1 MTSLA
6 IAGAGVAGR
15 LHAAAAAESS
25 GISIRQIVSRT
36 AEGAAQLG
44 IEVGTDHGTLA
55 ELSRRAEVVVVAT
68 PPEAHLEVA
77 LGAIDA
83 GQAVLVEK
91 PLCATLDEADR
102 LIAAADEVG
111 GVAGY
116 AENLLFAPAV
126 DLALSHRKG
135 LGPLRHLSA
144 RSEQPPPEWGHF
156 LEPLQAGGV
165 LFDLG
170 PHAVAL
176 LLTFAAPAEPV
187 GVSAQLSSNRSD
199 GADDHAVVSL
209 RCSDGTVGEATI
221 SWRAPAPTWDLQ
233 AASDAGA
240 VHLELIP
247 EVVVESQGVDVT
259 SPSTEGLI
267 VDLGYRD
274 QLQGFAGALAGR
286 GGRVCPLG
294 FGRRVL
300 EVICAAYL
308 AAGRGSEVP
317 LPYDGPRDRTPLSL
331 WLDGS

>member
-1 MTSLA
+1 MTSVA

-36 AEGAAQLG
+36 ADGAAQLG
-44 IEVGTDHGTLA
+44 VEVGTDHGTFA

-68 PPEAHLEVA
+68 PPESHLELA

-102 LIAAADEVG
+102 LIAAVDVAG
-111 GVAGY
+111 AVAGY
-116 AENLLFAPAV
+116 AENLLFAPSLDV
-126 DLALSHRKG
+126 ALSHRKG

-156 LEPLQAGGV
+156 LEPLHDGGV

-170 PHAVAL
+170 PHAIAL
-176 LLTFAAPAEPV
+176 LLSFAAPAEPV
-187 GVSAQLSSNRSD
+187 GVRAELSSTRAD

-221 SWRAPAPTWDLQ
+221 SWRASAPAWDLQ
-233 AASDAGA
+233 AASDSG
-240 VHLELIP
+240 VVRLELIP
-247 EVVVESQGVDVT
+247 QIAVESQGLDVT
-259 SPSTEGLI
+259 PPSTEGLI

-274 QLQGFAGALAGR
+274 QLQGFGGALSGR

-294 FGRRVL
+294 FGRLVL

-308 AAGRGSEVP
+308 AAGQRTEVP
-317 LPYDGPRDRTPLSL
+317 LPYAGPRDRTPLSL
-331 WLDGS
+331 WRDGN

>member
-1 MTSLA
+1 MTSVA

-36 AEGAAQLG
+36 AEGAAALG
-44 IEVGTDHGTLA
+44 SEVGCDHGTLA
-55 ELSRRAEVVVVAT
+55 ELTRRTEVVVVAT
-68 PPEAHLEVA
+68 PPESHLEVA
-77 LGAIDA
+77 LGAIES

-102 LIAAADEVG
+102 LVAATDTAGAV
-111 GVAGY
+111 VGY

-126 DLALSHRKG
+126 DVALTRRKD

-170 PHAVAL
+170 PHAIAL
-176 LLTFAAPAEPV
+176 LLAFAGPAEPV
-187 GVSAQLSSNRSD
+187 GVSAELSSTRSD

-209 RCSDGTVGEATI
+209 RFSDETVGEATI
-221 SWRAPAPTWDLQ
+221 SWRAPGPTWDLQ
-233 AASDAGA
+233 AASDAG
-240 VHLELIP
+240 VVLLGLIP
-247 EVVVESQGVDVT
+247 EVVVEVHGEDVT
-259 SPSTEGLI
+259 PPSTDGLI

-274 QLQGFAGALAGR
+274 QIQGFGGALAGR

-300 EVICAAYL
+300 EIICAAYL
-308 AAGRGSEVP
+308 AAGRGTEVP

-331 WLDGS
+331 WRDGG

>member
-1 MTSLA
+1 MTSIA

-36 AEGAAQLG
+36 AEGASRLG
-44 IEVGTDHGTLA
+44 TEVGTDHGTLA
-55 ELSRRAEVVVVAT
+55 ELSRRTEVVVIAT
-68 PPEAHLEVA
+68 PPESHLELA

-102 LIAAADEVG
+102 LIATTDASGA
-111 GVAGY
+111 VAGY

-126 DLALSHRKG
+126 DVALTHRKS
-135 LGPLRHLSA
+135 LGTLRHLSA

-156 LEPLQAGGV
+156 LEPLGAGGV

-170 PHAVAL
+170 PHAIAL
-176 LLTFAAPAEPV
+176 LLAFGAPAEPAA
-187 GVSAQLSSNRSD
+187 VSAELSSTRAD

-209 RCSDGTVGEATI
+209 AFSDGSIGEATI
-221 SWRAPAPTWDLQ
+221 SWTAAEPTWDLQ
-233 AASDAGA
+233 AASDAG
-240 VHLELIP
+240 VVLLGLIP
-247 EVVVESQGVDVT
+247 EVVVEANGDDVT
-259 SPSTEGLI
+259 PQSTDGLI

-274 QLQGFAGALAGR
+274 QIQGLGWALAGR

-300 EVICAAYL
+300 EIICAAYL

-317 LPYDGPRDRTPLSL
+317 LPYDGPRDRTPMSL
-331 WLDGS
+331 WRDGT